1 MIRDYIESDIDTLNS
16 LYENIFHVKKNY
28 NELSNYIKVYV
39 INNKII
45 GFIDY
50 SILFERAE
58 LNYIY
63 VFDEYKKQ
71 GYASKLMGYMLN
83 DLKDNSVLS
92 ITLEVNVN
100 NEKAINLYKKMD
112 FIVVNK
118 RINYYKNGED
128 GLLMYREVK

>member
-71 GYASKLMGYMLN
+71 GYASKLM
-83 DLKDNSVLS
+83 
-92 ITLEVNVN
+92 
-100 NEKAINLYKKMD
+100 A
-112 FIVVNK
+112 
-118 RINYYKNGED
+118 
-128 GLLMYREVK
+128 